1 MSKTNLEAIRNKG
14 ILCVGCASTA
24 SAATYYET
32 FDTVHSLFESPV
44 IEVEEREISDDN
56 SND

>member
-1 MSKTNLEAIRNKG
+1 MAAIRSKG

-24 SAATYYET
+24 LAATYYEN

-44 IEVEEREISDDN
+44 IEVEERDK
-56 SND
+56 

>member
-1 MSKTNLEAIRNKG
+1 MSKTNLEAVRSKG

-44 IEVEEREISDDN
+44 IEVEERER
-56 SND
+56 